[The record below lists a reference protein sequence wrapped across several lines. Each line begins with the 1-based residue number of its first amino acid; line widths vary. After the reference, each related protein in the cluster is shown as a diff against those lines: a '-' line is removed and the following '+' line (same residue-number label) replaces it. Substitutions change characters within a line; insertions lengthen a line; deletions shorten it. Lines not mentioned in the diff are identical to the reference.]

1 MIQVPGGEVDRAITR
16 CPQLVGSS
24 ATRTMQPVVHC
35 LNTLGVKSKRLGRV
49 IARSPQLLL
58 HTPRELNEV
67 IFVLVYAF
75 LLVLT
80 RGR

>member
-1 MIQVPGGEVDRAITR
+1 MCCMIQVPGGEVDRAITR

-67 IFVLVYAF
+67 IFV
-75 LLVLT
+75 
-80 RGR
+80 